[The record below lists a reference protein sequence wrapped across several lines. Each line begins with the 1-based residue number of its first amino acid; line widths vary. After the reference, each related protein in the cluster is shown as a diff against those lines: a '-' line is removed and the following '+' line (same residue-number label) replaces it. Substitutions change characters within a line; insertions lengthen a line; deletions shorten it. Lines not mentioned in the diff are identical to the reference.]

1 MIPTTIGNLIFM
13 SGNALIVA
21 TAKEGDGNLVFCDG
35 CGEEKTRNELL
46 SCRGCEFARYCGKVR
61 RHTRPHEYVSLV

>member
-1 MIPTTIGNLIFM
+1 M

-21 TAKEGDGNLVFCDG
+21 TAKEGDGTVAFCDG

-46 SCRGCEFARYCGKVR
+46 SCKGCESARYCRKVR
-61 RHTRPHEYVSLV
+61 RLIRLHEYVSLVS